1 MYLHSYILPHLT
13 LPYPILPYLPPPNVL
28 NHPHAPLPSQVSD
41 VDPLD
46 QIAVEKAVESD
57 AMADVIADNLQDVG
71 FDNADVEAADAQ
83 ITTVEVIEMPEPAPP
98 APEQVIVAQ
107 QEFQGVNP
115 EEAQSEEFQDAVE
128 QAVAD
133 QLNVDVEDVTIS
145 SVSTNE
151 KV

>member
-1 MYLHSYILPHLT
+1 M
-13 LPYPILPYLPPPNVL
+13 
-28 NHPHAPLPSQVSD
+28 SD

-57 AMADVIADNLQDVG
+57 TMADVITNNLQDVG
-71 FDNADVEAADAQ
+71 FDNADVESADAE

-115 EEAQSEEFQDAVE
+115 DQAATEEFQEAVE

-133 QLNVDVEDVTIS
+133 QLDVDVEDVEVT
-145 SVSTNE
+145 SVNTNE
-151 KV
+151 KVRYDWLDAWCDMNWHELKWQGNMTWQYNTTHCL